1 MLNKKSN
8 NTKLIMETWRRF
20 INEGEVE
27 TEVETK
33 QMVYSGDWI
42 IRQMTNAKEQYK
54 NTPEDFEKNYKQT
67 PLGDGPD
74 GFKIYQP
81 PGEPRPGIVV
91 NDEFAKLF
99 NASSGVVSQI
109 DFWKI
114 CSEYEPKEEVSKSKK
129 VYAKQHQGEPFELPT
144 LVQKSEGPEQFKIE
158 APWGGTMP
166 VKLGDIIIVLG
177 SEENPNAYRI
187 ARAEFDQTYEFV

>member
-1 MLNKKSN
+1 
-8 NTKLIMETWRRF
+8 METWRRF

-27 TEVETK
+27 TELETK
-33 QMVYSGDWI
+33 NMVYPGDWI

-81 PGEPRPGIVV
+81 PGTPRPGIVV
-91 NDEFAKLF
+91 TPEFVELF
-99 NASSGVVSQI
+99 DTSGGVVSQI
-109 DFWKI
+109 DFWKK

-129 VYAKQHQGEPFELPT
+129 IYAKQHQGEPFELPT
-144 LVQKSEGPEQFKIE
+144 LVQKTEGPEEFEIE

-166 VKLGDIIIVLG
+166 VKLDDVIIVLG
-177 SEENPNAYRI
+177 DKNEPNAYRI
-187 ARAEFDQTYEFV
+187 AKAEFDQTYEIL